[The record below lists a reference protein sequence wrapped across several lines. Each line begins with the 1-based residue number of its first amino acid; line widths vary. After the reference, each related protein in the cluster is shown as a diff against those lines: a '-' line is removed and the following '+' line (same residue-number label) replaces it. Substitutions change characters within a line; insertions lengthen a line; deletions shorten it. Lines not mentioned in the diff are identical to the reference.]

1 MFTEEGQY
9 PVSAYG
15 LEAIMTC
22 GFSRKQFE
30 KLVWQH
36 SQDDFQKLVKRVRH
50 AGAVVVGGYSPY
62 GMVDGFTKAFLGRLF
77 SLRHPNG
84 LCRDKLAAATAA
96 DDAAPPIKRRLEP

>member
-62 GMVDGFTKAFLGRLF
+62 GMVSLPRHFWGGCFPFDTQTVSAGTNWLQRLPLMT
-77 SLRHPNG
+77 S
-84 LCRDKLAAATAA
+84 
-96 DDAAPPIKRRLEP
+96 RRPEKDV

>member
-62 GMVDGFTKAFLGRLF
+62 GMVDELTKAFLGRLF
-77 SLRHPNG
+77 SLRHPKG
-84 LCRDKLAAATAA
+84 LYRDKLAAAAAA
-96 DDAAPPIKRRLEP
+96 DDAASPRERRTEP